1 MSGSPVVN
9 SAGEV
14 IAVHGRSD
22 EALTS
27 LDKAIELDPDY
38 AYAWNNRGVSLHY
51 LERYTEAIA
60 SLDKAI
66 ELDPDYALAIENR
79 RLLLEKMNQ

>member
-38 AYAWNNRGVSLHY
+38 A
-51 LERYTEAIA
+51 
-60 SLDKAI
+60 
-66 ELDPDYALAIENR
+66 LAIENR